1 MRPLIMNFKR
11 CDFGSQLISAVI
23 ENMSLDVKELCDLTV
38 KEKVKLLKEMR
49 LFTRFNVDMEE
60 VHNWGDY
67 GDHSKPII
75 QKWPYNPS
83 EFKYGT
89 FSYIIKLYYIPTVQS
104 ALCTRN

>member
-11 CDFGSQLISAVI
+11 CDFGSQLI
-23 ENMSLDVKELCDLTV
+23 EKMRLQVKELFDLSV
-38 KEKVKLLKEMR
+38 KEKVKLPL
-49 LFTRFNVDMEE
+49 LARFNVDM
-60 VHNWGDY
+60 VGMHDWGEY

-75 QKWPYNPS
+75 QKRPYNPS